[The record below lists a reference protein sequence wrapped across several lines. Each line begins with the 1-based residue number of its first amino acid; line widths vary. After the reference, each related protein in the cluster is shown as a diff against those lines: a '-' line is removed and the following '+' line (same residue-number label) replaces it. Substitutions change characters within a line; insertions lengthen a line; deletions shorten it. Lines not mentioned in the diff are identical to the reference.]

1 MALEFKKQLE
11 AISFG
16 DLVATPKVDME
27 KRLRLQN
34 IKLDKADAVREAINV
49 MAECFGENAE
59 AVKSFIDENMSV
71 VELAQLQVYLVG
83 GQDMLDSVNKKLK
96 GAE

>member
-16 DLVATPKVDME
+16 DLVVTPKVDME
-27 KRLRLQN
+27 KRLRLQSL
-34 IKLDKADAVREAINV
+34 KLDKADQVKEAINV
-49 MAECFGENAE
+49 IAECFSENAE
-59 AVKSFIDENMSV
+59 AVKAFINENMSV

-96 GAE
+96 GDE